1 MSAPTQHEVTRLL
14 QDWQGGD
21 PTALERLTP
30 LVYEELRR
38 LAHNYMSRQRPGH
51 TLQTTALV
59 NEAFL
64 RLVDQQGVEWQGR
77 AHFIAVAARAMRH
90 IVVDYARQKQSAKR
104 GGAAHRVTLDEAAL
118 FSAGRA
124 AEMVALDE
132 ALQEL
137 AELHPRR
144 SRVVELRY
152 FGGLNNREAAEVLG
166 VSEATIERDWRFA
179 RAWLYREIERR

>member
-1 MSAPTQHEVTRLL
+1 MMSAPTQHEVTRLL

-21 PTALERLTP
+21 PTALDRLTP

-64 RLVDQQGVEWQGR
+64 RLVDQQGVEWQGK

-90 IVVDYARQKQSAKR
+90 IVVDHARQKQSAKR
-104 GGAAHRVTLDEAAL
+104 GGTAHR
-118 FSAGRA
+118 
-124 AEMVALDE
+124 VALDE
-132 ALQEL
+132 ALQGL

-144 SRVVELRY
+144 SRVVELRH

-166 VSEATIERDWRFA
+166 VSEATVERDWRFA
-179 RAWLYREIERR
+179 RAWLYRELERR